1 MNLINKTTAPVVAL
15 LKDPTVD
22 LLINKNS
29 IPSLSVFLAP
39 FVDRLSPFTVSVNGN
54 NILLDN
60 FQLRFVDLIE
70 QVDPVLFHSSLIT
83 HVLPKYASAN
93 GTPGSASANGTPWF
107 DDYCNLLTNIG
118 ILEHETFNHPV
129 ACLSA

>member
-93 GTPGSASANGTPWF
+93 GTPWF